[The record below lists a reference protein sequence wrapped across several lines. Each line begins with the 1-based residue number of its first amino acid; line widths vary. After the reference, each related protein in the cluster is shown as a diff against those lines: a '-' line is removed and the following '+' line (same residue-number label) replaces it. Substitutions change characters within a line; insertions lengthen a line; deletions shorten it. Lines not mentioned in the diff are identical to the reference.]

1 MSKETLLVLG
11 PRRIPPVPCP
21 AANTN
26 TALSIL
32 TSVGFR
38 QITSSDYVA
47 AAQRLRPDIVV
58 GLGDIPSG
66 QQQPGLKRIDK
77 MSDRTEKWTKNII
90 SGRRGLDKTVK
101 NPKASYEI
109 FAPVLPVSREL
120 QSWYLDHLVDDML
133 EDISGL
139 VIYDSHML
147 AELPDELQLLP
158 RLSFDLPSSPQKL
171 LYQISLGMD
180 IFTVP
185 FITDATDAGIALDFS
200 FPPPR
205 SASVITE
212 ATAGVLTDKKSL
224 GIDMWQP
231 SHATSI
237 TPFSTGCTC
246 YACAKHHRAYVQHLL
261 ASKEMLGWVLIQLHN
276 HTVAGAFFAGVRES
290 IAGGTFEED
299 KKAFEAF
306 YEPELPEKT
315 GQGPR
320 VRGYQFK
327 SEGPSESKKNPPAYR
342 MLNDHK
348 EGLSEAPTPDS
359 NADAKDLERIGFAES
374 AGS

>member
-1 MSKETLLVLG
+1 M
-11 PRRIPPVPCP
+11 PCP

-38 QITSSDYVA
+38 QITSEDYA
-47 AAQRLRPDIVV
+47 AATQRLQPDIVL
-58 GLGDIPSG
+58 GLGDIPLG

-77 MSDRTEKWTKNII
+77 MSDRTEKWTRDIV
-90 SGRRGLDKTVK
+90 SARRGLDKTAK
-101 NPKASYEI
+101 SPKASYEI
-109 FAPVLPVSREL
+109 FAPVLPVGREL

-133 EDISGL
+133 EEISGL

-180 IFTVP
+180 IFVVP
-185 FITDATDAGIALDFS
+185 FIADATDAGIALDFS
-200 FPPPR
+200 FPPPAN
-205 SASVITE
+205 SAIE
-212 ATAGVLTDKKSL
+212 TASEISINKKSL

-231 SHATSI
+231 SHATSLR
-237 TPFSTGCTC
+237 PFSAGCTC
-246 YACAKHHRAYVQHLL
+246 YACTKHHRAYVQHLL
-261 ASKEMLGWVLIQLHN
+261 ASKEMLGWVLIQFHN
-276 HTVAGAFFAGVRES
+276 HTAIDAFFAGVRES
-290 IAGGTFEED
+290 IARGTFEED

-327 SEGPSESKKNPPAYR
+327 SEGPGESKKNPPAYQ

-348 EGLSEAPTPDS
+348 EGLSEAPAPDS
-359 NADAKDLERIGFAES
+359 NADAEDLEKIGFAETARS
-374 AGS
+374 